1 MVRIRRALEIRQMA
15 RDARGAGQVVVIA
28 GVALGALQT
37 SVRAGQGEAGSGVI
51 KVRPRPRCGA
61 VADRTIR
68 WEPGSHVARIIGRLE
83 IGHVARSAGCI
94 RRRQSVIPIC
104 VALCARHGGM
114 EAGQRPAGGGVI
126 ECPITPRGRV
136 MALLTGLREIRLHVV
151 WIGRGLEIG
160 EVARHA
166 SRIRA
171 GQGVVP
177 VNVTL
182 TALQSVMRA
191 RQSEPRSR
199 VIECGAVPTCGVVA
213 LLTGL
218 REIGLHVARIVRVLE
233 ICQVARY
240 AGCAGQIVVSID
252 VALGALHS
260 RMRAGQGEARLGVVK
275 LCRLPGPC
283 VMAGLAGLRESLLH
297 VVWIGRPLKI
307 LQVARHARRSR
318 QIVVPV
324 DVALGALHSCVRAGQ
339 RETGGGV
346 VKARSRPRHRV
357 VTLLAGL
364 REAAAHVIRVSRP
377 LKILQVAGNAGRVG
391 AGQVEVSIRVA
402 LLASHSRVGAG
413 QREAAGSVIEL
424 GIKPRIH
431 GVALLASGRELGGHV
446 VRIRGLLVALSVA
459 GVALGR

>member
-1 MVRIRRALEIRQMA
+1 LEIRQMA

-83 IGHVARSAGCI
+83 IGHVARSA
-94 RRRQSVIPIC
+94 
-104 VALCARHGGM
+104 
-114 EAGQRPAGGGVI
+114 
-126 ECPITPRGRV
+126 
-136 MALLTGLREIRLHVV
+136 
-151 WIGRGLEIG
+151 
-160 EVARHA
+160 

-240 AGCAGQIVVSID
+240 AGC
-252 VALGALHS
+252 
-260 RMRAGQGEARLGVVK
+260 
-275 LCRLPGPC
+275 
-283 VMAGLAGLRESLLH
+283 
-297 VVWIGRPLKI
+297 
-307 LQVARHARRSR
+307 
-318 QIVVPV
+318 
-324 DVALGALHSCVRAGQ
+324 
-339 RETGGGV
+339 
-346 VKARSRPRHRV
+346 
-357 VTLLAGL
+357 
-364 REAAAHVIRVSRP
+364 
-377 LKILQVAGNAGRVG
+377 
-391 AGQVEVSIRVA
+391 
-402 LLASHSRVGAG
+402 
-413 QREAAGSVIEL
+413 
-424 GIKPRIH
+424 
-431 GVALLASGRELGGHV
+431 
-446 VRIRGLLVALSVA
+446 
-459 GVALGR
+459 